1 MEKDVNVL
9 VVGGGI
15 AGMQASLDL
24 ADRGFKVYLVEKTP
38 SIGGRM
44 AQLDKTFP
52 TMDCSICI
60 LAPKMIDVNRR
71 QNIKLLT
78 YSEVKEVNGEPGNFN
93 VKILKKS
100 RFVDAEKCTGCG
112 ECIEVCPVTAP
123 REFDMGLGVRKAI
136 YRPFPQAVPNIFV
149 IDKKGIPPCRA
160 ACPAGVNAQG
170 YIALITQGKFNE
182 ALELIRRDIPFPG
195 VCGRICYHPCEA
207 ECERGKVDEAVAIN
221 ALKRFTSDYE
231 LKNEKKKK
239 VAPIPKAHTEKIAI
253 IGSGPSGLT
262 AAYELVKKGYP
273 VTVLEALPKPGGML
287 RVGIPE
293 YRLPKKILDTE
304 IEHIKDLG
312 VEIQTNISIGKD
324 LMFKELLQKFDATF
338 IATGMH
344 KGVKLGVD
352 GEELKGVVNAIDF
365 LREVNLGKK
374 VELGD
379 RVAVICVHRLLT
391 IDAARVA
398 LRLGPKEV
406 NVIYRRSRQSMLHHE
421 RIGEQLQKD
430 IEEVE
435 SEGAKI
441 HVMIWPTKILG
452 KDGRVVGIECARMTL
467 GEPDEHGKRRLVPIK
482 GSEFIMEVDSVI
494 IAVGQAP
501 DFSFLPKEV
510 ELTEKNTIKVDPV
523 TLETSLPGVFA
534 GGEVE
539 SGPSTAIASIATGKR
554 AAVSIDRYLRSEDLK
569 VGREKEI
576 KLVEEVPKEGVEKK
590 ARQVMPILPVEK
602 RIRGF
607 DEIET
612 GFTEEM
618 ALQEAERCLKCGG
631 CSECLECEKA
641 CEPKAVMH
649 DQKEEYVELNVGA
662 IILATGF
669 NPFNPSG
676 IKEYGYGKYKNVLNS
691 MELERLLSASGPTSG
706 KLARPSDNKIAH
718 KVAFIQCVGSRSLKG
733 EYPYCSSVCCM
744 YATKEAAL
752 IKEHERESEV
762 YIFYTDIRAF
772 GKGFREFVNRAR
784 KEWGIEY
791 FRAKPSE
798 IREDPKT
805 RDLLIKYEDTLTG
818 EMHNL
823 QVDLVVLCTALV
835 PPQDNQNLAETLGVK
850 VDEYGFFEVQHR
862 LQTPLDA
869 TAPGIFLCGCCQGPK
884 DIPDSIAQ
892 AKGAAARAAEFIAQ
906 AGSMEASR

>member
-71 QNIKLLT
+71 KNIKLLT
-78 YSEVKEVNGEPGNFN
+78 YSEVKEVKGEPGNFN

-112 ECIEVCPVTAP
+112 ECTEVCPVTSP
-123 REFDMGLGVRKAI
+123 REFDMGLGKRKAI

-149 IDKKGIPPCRA
+149 IDKRGTPPCRA
-160 ACPAGVNAQG
+160 ACPAGVNVQG
-170 YIALITQGKFNE
+170 YVALVREGKYKE
-182 ALELIRRDIPFPG
+182 ALELIRRENPLPI
-195 VCGRICYHPCEA
+195 VCGRICFHPCET
-207 ECERGKVDEAVAIN
+207 ECERGKLDEPVAVN
-221 ALKRFTSDYE
+221 ALKRFVTDWE
-231 LKNEKKKK
+231 LKYGKEEK
-239 VAPIPKAHTEKIAI
+239 VESIPKIHEEKIAI
-253 IGSGPSGLT
+253 VGSGPAGLA
-262 AAYELVKKGYP
+262 AAYELAKKGYP
-273 VTVLEALPKPGGML
+273 VTVFESLHEVGGML

-293 YRLPKKILDTE
+293 YRLPKNLLE
-304 IEHIKDLG
+304 IEIKRIRDLG
-312 VEIQTNISIGKD
+312 IEIQTGTVIGKD
-324 LMFKELLQKFDATF
+324 LAIEQLQQKGYKAIL
-338 IATGMH
+338 IAVGAQESW
-344 KGVKLGVD
+344 KLGIE
-352 GEELKGVVNAIDF
+352 GEDLKGVIHALDF
-365 LREVNLGKK
+365 LKDVNLGKK

-379 RVAVICVHRLLT
+379 RVAVIGGGNVAV
-391 IDAARVA
+391 DAARTA
-398 LRLGPKEV
+398 LRLGAKKV
-406 NVIYRRSRQSMLHHE
+406 SVLYRRSRAEMPAFSLE
-421 RIGEQLQKD
+421 AKEAENEG
-430 IEEVE
+430 IEFQFLV
-435 SEGAKI
+435 APK
-441 HVMIWPTKILG
+441 KILG
-452 KDGRVVGIECARMTL
+452 ENGKVTALECIRMEL
-467 GEPDEHGKRRLVPIK
+467 GEPDESGRRRPIPIT
-482 GSEFIMEVDSVI
+482 GSEFVI
-494 IAVGQAP
+494 NLDAVIPAIGEAP
-501 DFSFLPKEV
+501 DVSLLPTGAKV
-510 ELTEKNTIKVDPV
+510 TGRKTIECEPL
-523 TLETSLPGVFA
+523 TLETSLPGIFA
-534 GGEVE
+534 GGDVV
-539 SGPSTAIASIATGKR
+539 SGPATVVDAIAAGKR
-554 AAVSIDRYLRSEDLK
+554 AAVSIDRYLRGEDLK
-569 VGREKEI
+569 VGREEEI
-576 KLVEEVPKEGVEKK
+576 KLAEEVSKEGVEKK
-590 ARQVMPILPVEK
+590 YRQVMPILPVEK
-602 RIRGF
+602 RTGSF
-607 DEIET
+607 EEVET

-618 ALQEAERCLKCGG
+618 ALQEAERCLSCGG

-641 CEPKAVMH
+641 CEPKAVVH
-649 DQKEEYVELNVGA
+649 DQKEEYIDLNVGA
-662 IILATGF
+662 IVIATGF
-669 NPFNPSG
+669 DPFDPSG

-691 MELERLLSASGPTSG
+691 MELERLLSASGPTGG

-718 KVAFIQCVGSRSLKG
+718 KIAFIQCVGSRSLKG

-752 IKEHERESEV
+752 IKEHERESKV

-772 GKGFREFVNRAR
+772 GKGFQEFVNRAR

-818 EMHNL
+818 EMNTL

-835 PPQDNQNLAETLGVK
+835 PPRDNQSLAETLGVK
-850 VDEYGFFEVQHR
+850 VDEYGFFEVQHQ
-862 LQTPLDA
+862 LQTPLDS

-906 AGSMEASR
+906 AGSMEAAK

>member
-24 ADRGFKVYLVEKTP
+24 ADRGFNVYLVEKTP

-60 LAPKMIDVNRR
+60 LAPKMIDVDRR
-71 QNIKLLT
+71 QNIRLLT
-78 YSEVKEVNGEPGNFN
+78 YSEVKEVKGEPGNFN

-112 ECIEVCPVTAP
+112 ECIEVCPVTSP
-123 REFDMGLGVRKAI
+123 REFDMGLGARKAI
-136 YRPFPQAVPNIFV
+136 YKPFPQAVPNIFV
-149 IDKKGIPPCRA
+149 IDKRGTPPCRA

-207 ECERGKVDEAVAIN
+207 ECERGKVDESVAIN
-221 ALKRFTSDYE
+221 ALKRFVSDYE

-239 VAPIPKAHTEKIAI
+239 VAPIPKTRTEKIAI

-262 AAYELVKKGYP
+262 AAYELVKRGYP

-293 YRLPKKILDTE
+293 YRLPKEVLDAE

-324 LMFKELLQKFDATF
+324 LMLQELLQKFDATF

-406 NVIYRRSRQSMLHHE
+406 NVIYRRSRQSMLHHK

-430 IEEVE
+430 VEEVE
-435 SEGAKI
+435 REGAKI
-441 HVMIWPTKILG
+441 HVMIWPMKILG
-452 KDGRVVGIECARMTL
+452 KDGRVVGIEYARMTL
-467 GEPDEHGKRRLVPIK
+467 GEPDERGRRRLVPIK

-501 DFSFLPKEV
+501 DVSFLPKEV
-510 ELTEKNTIKVDPV
+510 ELTEKNTINVDPV

-554 AAVSIDRYLRSEDLK
+554 AAVSIDRYLKGEDLK
-569 VGREKEI
+569 VGREKEV
-576 KLVEEVPKEGVEKK
+576 KLVKEVSKKGVAKK
-590 ARQVMPILPVEK
+590 ARQVMPLLPVEK

-618 ALQEAERCLKCGG
+618 ALQEAERCLNCGG
-631 CSECLECEKA
+631 CSECLECEKV
-641 CEPKAVMH
+641 CEAEAVVY
-649 DQKEEYVELNVGA
+649 DKKEEYIELNVGA
-662 IILATGF
+662 IIIATGF
-669 NPFNPSG
+669 DPFDPSG
-676 IKEYGYGKYKNVLNS
+676 IKEYGYGKYKNVLS
-691 MELERLLSASGPTSG
+691 SIELERLLSASGPTGG
-706 KLARPSDNKIAH
+706 KLARPSDNKLAH
-718 KVAFIQCVGSRSLKG
+718 RVAFIQCVGSRSLKG
-733 EYPYCSSVCCM
+733 DYPYCSSVCCM
-744 YATKEAAL
+744 YATKEATL
-752 IKEHERESEV
+752 IKEHGQDSEV

-772 GKGFREFVNRAR
+772 GKGFREFVNRAK

-818 EMHNL
+818 EMNNL
-823 QVDLVVLCTALV
+823 QVDLVVLSTALV
-835 PPQDNQNLAETLGVK
+835 PPQDNQSLAETLGVK
-850 VDEYGFFEVQHR
+850 VDEYGFFEVQHQ

-892 AKGAAARAAEFIAQ
+892 AKGVAARAAEFIAR
-906 AGSMEASR
+906 ACSMEAPR

>member
-15 AGMQASLDL
+15 AGMQASIDL

-60 LAPKMIDVNRR
+60 LAPKMIDVDRR

-78 YSEVKEVNGEPGNFN
+78 YSEVKEVTGEPGNFN

-112 ECIEVCPVTAP
+112 ECIEVCPVTSP
-123 REFDMGLGVRKAI
+123 REFDMGLGMRKAI

-149 IDKKGIPPCRA
+149 IDKKGTPPCRA

-207 ECERGKVDEAVAIN
+207 DCERGKVDESVAIN
-221 ALKRFTSDYE
+221 ALKRFVSDYE
-231 LKNEKKKK
+231 LKTEKKKK
-239 VAPIPKAHTEKIAI
+239 VAPIPKTHTEKIAV

-262 AAYELVKKGYP
+262 AAYELVKRGYP
-273 VTVLEALPKPGGML
+273 VTVLESLPKPGGML
-287 RVGIPE
+287 RTGIPE
-293 YRLPKKILDTE
+293 YRLPKEVLDAE
-304 IEHIKDLG
+304 IDHIKDLG
-312 VEIQTNISIGKD
+312 VEIRTSVSIGKD
-324 LMFKELLQKFDATF
+324 LMFNELLQKYDATF
-338 IATGMH
+338 IASGMH
-344 KGVKLGVD
+344 KGAKLGID

-379 RVAVICVHRLLT
+379 RVAVICVHRLLALEAT
-391 IDAARVA
+391 RVA

-406 NVIYRRSRQSMLHHE
+406 NVIYRRSRQSMLHHKRIQE
-421 RIGEQLQKD
+421 RIQKE
-430 IEEVE
+430 IEETE
-435 SEGAKI
+435 REGANI
-441 HVMIWPTKILG
+441 HVMIWPTKIPG

-467 GEPDEHGKRRLVPIK
+467 GEPDESGRRRLVPIK
-482 GSEFIMEVDSVI
+482 GSEFIMDLDAVI

-501 DFSFLPKEV
+501 DVSFLPEEV
-510 ELTEKNTIKVDPV
+510 ELTEKNTIKVDPI

-539 SGPSTAIASIATGKR
+539 SGPSTAIASIAAGKR
-554 AAVSIDRYLRSEDLK
+554 AAVSIDRYLRGEDLK

-576 KLVEEVPKEGVEKK
+576 KLVEEVSKEGVEKRP
-590 ARQVMPILPVEK
+590 RQVMPLLPVEK
-602 RIRGF
+602 RIKGF

-631 CSECLECEKA
+631 CSECLECEKI
-641 CEPKAVMH
+641 CEAKAIVH
-649 DQKEEYVELNVGA
+649 DQKEESIELNVGA
-662 IILATGF
+662 IIIATGF
-669 NPFNPSG
+669 VPFDPSG

-691 MELERLLSASGPTSG
+691 MELERLLSASGPTGG
-706 KLARPSDNKIAH
+706 KLARPSDNKTPH
-718 KVAFIQCVGSRSLKG
+718 KIAFIQCVGSRSLKG
-733 EYPYCSSVCCM
+733 GYPYCSSVCCM
-744 YATKEAAL
+744 YATKEATL

-772 GKGFREFVNRAR
+772 GKGFREFVNRAK

-818 EMHNL
+818 EMNNL
-823 QVDLVVLCTALV
+823 QVGLVVLCTALV
-835 PPQDNQNLAETLGVK
+835 PPQDNQRLAETLGVK
-850 VDEYGFFEVQHR
+850 VDEYGFFEVQHK
-862 LQTPLDA
+862 LLAPLDA

-892 AKGAAARAAEFIAQ
+892 AKGAAARAVEFIART
-906 AGSMEASR
+906 GSLEATG